1 MKSTVSVTTPVANAD
16 PAPVRTLHWIRR
28 LRWTAVAGQAGTV
41 AYVHWGLGVALPLV
55 PVFGVIGL
63 TALTNVVLHRFPEG
77 RGESPAS
84 IAAVLSADVVLLTAL
99 LHFCGGPHNP
109 FSSFYLVH
117 VSLAA
122 VALPSLWT
130 QWIAALCSIG
140 FALLFVGQR
149 LLPVPGDAVCGVG
162 PSLPLDLH
170 LKGMLASF
178 ILTTAGVVHF
188 AGRLQ
193 QRLRKR
199 EVELAEA
206 RTRAAQGERFAA
218 LATLAAGAAHEL
230 GTPLGTISIAAGEL
244 AREAKA
250 LPSHPEI
257 LEDAEL
263 IREEAT
269 RCRGILDRLEQ
280 QAGDTV
286 RPLAMAAVLT
296 ELRQRFAGLPLEI
309 DAASAPETV
318 PAPAEALAQAL
329 ASLVRNALDA
339 SVDVGP
345 TRVPV
350 SLSVRRSGPWVEFE
364 VVDRGTGLTPEA
376 RVHAGEPFFT
386 TKPTGQGM
394 GLGLFLVKLLAG
406 RLNGQFELLPGVGGG
421 TRALLRLPAQ
431 GS

>member
-1 MKSTVSVTTPVANAD
+1 
-16 PAPVRTLHWIRR
+16 
-28 LRWTAVAGQAGTV
+28 
-41 AYVHWGLGVALPLV
+41 
-55 PVFGVIGL
+55 
-63 TALTNVVLHRFPEG
+63 
-77 RGESPAS
+77 
-84 IAAVLSADVVLLTAL
+84 
-99 LHFCGGPHNP
+99 
-109 FSSFYLVH
+109 
-117 VSLAA
+117 
-122 VALPSLWT
+122 
-130 QWIAALCSIG
+130 
-140 FALLFVGQR
+140 
-149 LLPVPGDAVCGVG
+149 
-162 PSLPLDLH
+162 
-170 LKGMLASF
+170 
-178 ILTTAGVVHF
+178 
-188 AGRLQ
+188 
-193 QRLRKR
+193 
-199 EVELAEA
+199 
-206 RTRAAQGERFAA
+206 

-263 IREEAT
+263 ILEEAT

-286 RPLAMAAVLT
+286 RPLAVTAVLA
-296 ELRQRFAGLPLEI
+296 ELRQRFAGQPLEI

-318 PAPAEALAQAL
+318 AAPPEALAQAL

-421 TRALLRLPAQ
+421 TRALLRLPAH
-431 GS
+431 GD